1 MFRTQEKQ
9 NGGHQNAAKSRKMA
23 PEDEGGSST
32 GPQLTED
39 DNCGRMEDDRSSDSG
54 VPPGTLGSSTVT
66 NQLYSNSIHICL
78 LVFR

>member
-1 MFRTQEKQ
+1 
-9 NGGHQNAAKSRKMA
+9 MA

-66 NQLYSNSIHICL
+66 DQLCSKTSVWIGAWKWNFLIFKIPIVDVRNQPL
-78 LVFR
+78 